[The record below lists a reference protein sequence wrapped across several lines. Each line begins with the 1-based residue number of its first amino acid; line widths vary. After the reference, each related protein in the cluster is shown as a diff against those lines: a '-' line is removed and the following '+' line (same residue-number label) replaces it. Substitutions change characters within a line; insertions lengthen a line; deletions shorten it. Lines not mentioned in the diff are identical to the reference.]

1 MMRGMDTERRP
12 ATPAEA
18 RALTHPLR
26 LRILR
31 LCLDAALTNRELAD
45 RLGQDPATVLH
56 HVRTLVRTGFLAA
69 EAARRGRRGAREIPY
84 RSTGKSW
91 TLDIG
96 GTGDDGMVAIHDA
109 VRAELLEA
117 GPEALLTGVR
127 LAVRLD
133 EARFEELGR
142 RLQELIADAH
152 AWDTEGGTP
161 LALYLV
167 AHRRP

>member
-1 MMRGMDTERRP
+1 MDTERRP

-18 RALTHPLR
+18 RALAHPLR

-31 LCLDAALTNRELAD
+31 LCLDTSLTNRELAD

-69 EAARRGRRGAREIPY
+69 DAERRGRRGAREIPY

-96 GTGDDGMVAIHDA
+96 SVGDGATIAMHDA
-109 VRAELLEA
+109 VRDELLEA
-117 GPEALLTGVR
+117 GPDARLTGVR

-133 EARFEELGR
+133 QARFEELGR
-142 RLQELIADAH
+142 RLQELIADVH
-152 AWDTEGGTP
+152 AWDTEGETP
-161 LALYLV
+161 IALYLV
-167 AHRRP
+167 AHRRT